1 MDQDTSNL
9 KQLLK
14 ALGVESASAVVESST
29 SKTQAL
35 IPADNSEVLEQ
46 NVPQERSGYIPEVYD
61 AQRDIGTRRENG
73 ALKLKRLRPFHKQVL
88 ALHLAAWPNE
98 EIAKKL
104 NRSPS
109 WISSVINDPL
119 SQEVLNNFEDLQE
132 EEFKRLRLL
141 ANSALRD
148 ALLPHKND
156 STRLRAAR
164 IFYQKS
170 GEDKGEKGETA
181 EDVMAKVLANIE
193 AENVQINFNL
203 NTSN

>member
-14 ALGVESASAVVESST
+14 ALGVESANVAGESST
-29 SKTQAL
+29 SKTKAL
-35 IPADNSEVLEQ
+35 TPADDSEVLEQ
-46 NVPQERSGYIPEVYD
+46 HVPQGGGSYLPEVYD
-61 AQRDIGTRRENG
+61 AQKDIGTRRENG

-164 IFYQKS
+164 IFYQKD
-170 GEDKGEKGETA
+170 GEAKGEKGETA
-181 EDVMAKVLANIE
+181 EDVMAKVLQNIE

-203 NTSN
+203 SKE